1 MSASVKPQLDQ
12 FAIDVAEGLSCA
24 KQKKIAPRYFYD
36 DLGSVLFDAIT
47 LLPEYGLT
55 RADENLLRLHGDGIL
70 SDTGPLSIIAE
81 LGSGSGQKT
90 RHILAAAARL
100 QPNVL
105 YSPID
110 VSRRALAVCERE
122 LCDISQV
129 QPVCADWIEGLQEI
143 AISRR
148 GSKPLLLLFL
158 GSSMGNLDRCEIVDF
173 LQQVRSNLRPG
184 DFFLLGADLIK
195 DIDIMMTAY
204 DDPTGVT
211 AAFNLNVL
219 ARINRELDAD
229 FDLRSFSHEVRWD
242 SEERRIEMHLLSCRN
257 QAAYVGALHTTFEFR
272 AGETI
277 CTEFSHK
284 FTQSELL
291 SYARLSGFRPIEM
304 WVDKTWPFAE
314 ALWQVDE

>member
-1 MSASVKPQLDQ
+1 MSVSVKPQLSQ

-24 KQKKIAPRYFYD
+24 KQKRIAPRYFYD

-55 RADENLLRLHGDGIL
+55 RADEALLRLHANAII
-70 SDTGPLSIIAE
+70 SETGPLSIVAE

-100 QPNVL
+100 QRDVL
-105 YSPID
+105 YTPID
-110 VSRRALAVCERE
+110 VSRRALASCERE

-129 QPVCADWIEGLQEI
+129 QPLCADWIEGLQEI
-143 AISRR
+143 ARR
-148 GSKPLLLLFL
+148 RIGSKPLLLLFL
-158 GSSMGNLDRCEIVDF
+158 GSSIGNLDRCAILDF
-173 LQQVRSNLRPG
+173 LQHVRSNLRPG
-184 DFFLLGADLIK
+184 DFFLMGADLIK
-195 DIDIMMTAY
+195 DIDSMMTAY

-229 FDLRSFSHEVRWD
+229 FDLRSFSHEVRWNA
-242 SEERRIEMHLLSCRN
+242 EERRIEMHLLSCRN
-257 QAAYVGALHTTFEFR
+257 QVAYVGALHTTFELR

-291 SYARLSGFRPIEM
+291 SYARLSGFTAIEM
-304 WVDKTWPFAE
+304 WVDKSWPFAE
-314 ALWQVDE
+314 ALWQVAE

>member
-1 MSASVKPQLDQ
+1 MSASVKPQLGQ

-36 DLGSVLFDAIT
+36 DLGSALFDAIT

-55 RADENLLRLHGDGIL
+55 RADEKLLRLHANNII
-70 SDTGPLSIIAE
+70 SETGALSIVAE

-100 QPNVL
+100 QGDVL
-105 YSPID
+105 YHPID
-110 VSRRALAVCERE
+110 VSRRALAACERQ
-122 LCDISQV
+122 LCDISEV
-129 QPVCADWIEGLQEI
+129 QPVCADWIEGLQQI
-143 AISRR
+143 ARSRT
-148 GSKPLLLLFL
+148 GSQPLLLLFL
-158 GSSMGNLDRCEIVDF
+158 GSSIGNLDRCEIIDF
-173 LQQVRSNLRPG
+173 LQHVRSNLRPG
-184 DFFLLGADLIK
+184 DFFLLGADLVK
-195 DIDIMMTAY
+195 DVDTMITAY

-229 FDLRSFSHEVRWD
+229 FDLRSFTHEVRWN

-257 QAAYVGALHTTFEFR
+257 QVAYIGSLNTAFEFR

-291 SYARLSGFRPIEM
+291 SYARLSGFTPIEM
-304 WVDKTWPFAE
+304 WVDKTWLFAE